1 MLWRTSQNKGG
12 EYKPKTSEL
21 FLKRCR
27 RLIVWWFVILIL
39 MMGFAVVVDLDGGK
53 SKTWAKPLFVV
64 ACVLDLIVTCHILPN
79 VFQVLKD
86 ELSKESFV
94 KKKLW
99 KLRFLVFINLFFS
112 LAFIAWVWMASDA
125 DLAQKIIKW
134 LLCVVLAMGVLM
146 IKGFFIHTFIVLKKY
161 ISKLFVE
168 FKVVEREEHSSEDNN
183 FTPKESN
190 PNLLESGSN
199 PIKVLE

>member
-1 MLWRTSQNKGG
+1 MLWRSSKNKNG

-27 RLIVWWFVILIL
+27 RLIVWWFLILIL
-39 MMGFAVVVDLDGGK
+39 MVGFAVMVDLDGGK
-53 SKTWAKPLFVV
+53 SKTWAKALFIT
-64 ACVLDLIVTCHILPN
+64 ACVMDVIVTCYVLPT
-79 VFQVLKD
+79 VFQILKD
-86 ELSKESFV
+86 DLSKESFV

-99 KLRFLVFINLFFS
+99 KLRFLIFVNLFFS
-112 LAFIAWVWMASDA
+112 LAFIAWVWMANDT

-146 IKGFFIHTFIVLKKY
+146 IKGFFIHTFIILKRY

-168 FKVVEREEHSSEDNN
+168 FKVVDREEHSFKDTS
-183 FTPKESN
+183 TPKESN
-190 PNLLESGSN
+190 SNLLESGTN
-199 PIKVLE
+199 QVKALE

>member
-1 MLWRTSQNKGG
+1 MLWRSTKNKGG

-27 RLIVWWFVILIL
+27 RLIVWWFLILIL
-39 MMGFAVVVDLDGGK
+39 MVGFAIIVDLDGGK
-53 SKTWAKPLFVV
+53 SKTWAKPLFIT
-64 ACVLDLIVTCHILPN
+64 ACIMDVIITGYILPT
-79 VFQVLKD
+79 VFQILKD
-86 ELSKESFV
+86 DLSKESFV

-99 KLRFLVFINLFFS
+99 KLRFLIFVNLFFS
-112 LAFIAWVWMASDA
+112 LAFIAWVWMANDA

-146 IKGFFIHTFIVLKKY
+146 VKGFFIHTFIILKRY

-168 FKVVEREEHSSEDNN
+168 FKVMDREERSFEDTS
-183 FTPKESN
+183 TPEESN
-190 PNLLESGSN
+190 SNLLESGSN
-199 PIKVLE
+199 QVKALE